1 MGEFD
6 STTPMFESILNEYI
20 IEKVGT
26 FYLDEAKYDKNIKAT
41 WFIKSKNGANNCC
54 VSVAGY
60 NKPLRGRSMMI
71 VLKKEGDEWLTMIK
85 RKANGDHEFPGGGW
99 DEGETVKDA
108 AVRELHEEAQVN
120 VKDVKRIG
128 TSIQFSDKD
137 KDVAM
142 WVKLHVKKEDWWY
155 GYYSAVFIG
164 LYDGEFTG
172 KISKEDIE
180 HTFSWQPISKIKSK
194 ISKDLYDAVV
204 EYTEQNKDYKE
215 SADAIDEFD
224 EAVSVQGKKFTKA
237 YRASLD
243 YRTGHLLKIT
253 YSLEGCEV
261 TNVGYAKALREVVG
275 EVAEDSIRA
284 KHRGS
289 TNTRF
294 IRSYLC
300 ILKGI
305 IFGAKRL
312 EQRKKF
318 ITNYLNKHIGDVGFL
333 DFQAKDCKIIDIW
346 DMYEKKHIADDVETV
361 GIFAARFTPTST
373 RMIVSKEDMKKVRE
387 RVHAPGSKFK
397 VSKIR
402 VGDTER
408 HPLFMSTYWNDK
420 DDHQILDIDGKPIQ
434 NDIEDRKVENK
445 LDSIQAIIGD
455 LEVKGYHIDDKYV
468 KDFLDRYRNRK
479 IGNEEVDTFKESVY
493 DFMYEEAI
501 EMMFEDAVGSNDS
514 NSDNRKEQIEAV
526 INIAKDVLKEFKE
539 KYPDSIS
546 HGIEASTTKEQK
558 DEFCEWSDSCQIM
571 SGDITKF
578 DNFNDNDSNK
588 EINEKCWSIVDEI
601 TNELSKRVKEDSSL
615 TGKIS
620 GDGDKLDFYICYE
633 LKFNETPV
641 KESAD
646 FNTKLSKKDVLR
658 ILKEDFKYD
667 KKEFVLIY
675 KAPLVLMGVMKEC
688 NDIDVTISRKLAKQL
703 EKDGY
708 KKTKSKLGS
717 DRYEINDRLECFVHD
732 DLGGFEVVNGY
743 QCKTLDEIYKEYKR
757 RNRPKDQET
766 MKCIEA
772 YKKKKGTPMT
782 ESVMYED
789 VGDADDN
796 RPKSDHPVKDLF
808 MDIDRATVKNQ
819 QKAKRTVQNI
829 QNAGRAAMKPIN
841 RAKDWIGN
849 MIADWKDA
857 DENNIKEKMAD
868 PHARNNLFS
877 AIRKAITGMALFR
890 AGVLLNP
897 MFIFLAVTKGIGKD
911 KKEFRLRNEMIGE
924 IKTEIEIVEK
934 KIAEAEADHDMDKM
948 AKLMRFKNEL
958 NKKLLR
964 VGGSPQ
970 WKKII

>member
-6 STTPMFESILNEYI
+6 STTPMFEYILNEYI

-26 FYLDEAKYDKNIKAT
+26 FYLDEATYDKNIKAT

-108 AVRELHEEAQVN
+108 AIRELHEEAQVN

-204 EYTEQNKDYKE
+204 KFTEKNKEYEE
-215 SADAIDEFD
+215 SVEAEPFD

-261 TNVGYAKALREVVG
+261 TNVGYAKALREVAG

-289 TNTRF
+289 TSTRF

-305 IFGAKRL
+305 VLGAKRL

-333 DFQAKDCKIIDIW
+333 DFQAKDCRIIDIW
-346 DMYEKKHIADDVETV
+346 DMYEKKHITDDVETV

-434 NDIEDRKVENK
+434 NDIDDRKVENK

-493 DFMYEEAI
+493 DFMYEEAV
-501 EMMFEDAVGSNDS
+501 EMMYEEAIKDYESPFN
-514 NSDNRKEQIEAV
+514 QI
-526 INIAKDVLKEFKE
+526 
-539 KYPDSIS
+539 
-546 HGIEASTTKEQK
+546 TT
-558 DEFCEWSDSCQIM
+558 
-571 SGDITKF
+571 
-578 DNFNDNDSNK
+578 
-588 EINEKCWSIVDEI
+588 
-601 TNELSKRVKEDSSL
+601 
-615 TGKIS
+615 
-620 GDGDKLDFYICYE
+620 
-633 LKFNETPV
+633 
-641 KESAD
+641 ESAD
-646 FNTKLSKKDVLR
+646 FDTKLSKKDVLR

-732 DLGGFEVVNGY
+732 DLGEFEVVNGY

-766 MKCIEA
+766 MKCIET
-772 YKKKKGTPMT
+772 YKKKKGKPMT

-819 QKAKRTVQNI
+819 QKTKRTIQNI

-877 AIRKAITGMALFR
+877 AVRKAITGMALFR

-958 NKKLLR
+958 KKKLLR